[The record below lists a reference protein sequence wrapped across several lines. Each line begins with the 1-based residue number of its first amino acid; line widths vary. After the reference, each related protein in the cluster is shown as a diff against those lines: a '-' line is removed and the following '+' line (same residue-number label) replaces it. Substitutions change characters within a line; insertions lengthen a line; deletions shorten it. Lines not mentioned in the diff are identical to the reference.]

1 VSGFLTDAASLIVQV
16 VFGLYILAVLLRFVM
31 QLTRAD
37 FYNPIAQFVVTL
49 TNPPL
54 KPLRRLIPGL
64 FGIDVAS
71 LLLLFALQYLEIATL
86 LWIRGVAADPLA
98 LLLPTVI
105 ELVRLTIYVFLF
117 AILIRVVLSWVSP
130 YGLHQNPAGSL
141 LISLSEPLLR
151 PARRW
156 IPAMGGLDLSP
167 IAVLVLLQLLLLAL
181 NHLLR

>member
-1 VSGFLTDAASLIVQV
+1 MSGFLTDAASLIVQV
-16 VFGLYILAVLLRFVM
+16 AFGLYVLAVLLRFLM
-31 QLTRAD
+31 QVTRAD

-64 FGIDVAS
+64 FGIDLAS
-71 LLLLFALQYLEIATL
+71 LLLLFGLQYLEITTL
-86 LWIRGVAADPLA
+86 LWIRGVTVDPLS

-117 AILIRVVLSWVSP
+117 AILIRVVLSCVSP
-130 YGLHQNPAGSL
+130 YGLHHNPAGSL

-156 IPAMGGLDLSP
+156 IPPIGGLDLSP

-181 NHLLR
+181 SHLLR